1 MIALSSSSIPCLTF
15 QCVVVVWNSILNMRL
30 QLKNEQKK
38 KDLEKTLQ
46 QQFDIDFNSIVR
58 SIFFS
63 SFSFVCRFV
72 FIWVVTFV
80 CIVFGY
86 YYFAL
91 NKMQQSHFT
100 WLIGMCMRVNACD
113 VMCLVEKCG
122 QIKYKIY
129 LQRKN
134 EKKIWNREINTLTSH
149 H

>member
-38 KDLEKTLQ
+38 RSRKNTPTTVWHWLQ
-46 QQFDIDFNSIVR
+46 FNR
-58 SIFFS
+58 SFNLFLKL
-63 SFSFVCRFV
+63 FFVCRFV